1 MLSHDGRSAARR
13 GVVVVVVAAA
23 EILHF
28 PVVTSSRGQN
38 YFAYLVL
45 TSVGSSSY

>member
-1 MLSHDGRSAARR
+1 MLSHDGHSAARR
-13 GVVVVVVAAA
+13 GVVVVAAA

-38 YFAYLVL
+38 DFAYLVL
-45 TSVGSSSY
+45 TSVGPSSY